1 MTALVSVESVLLVVL
16 LLLVAGLLRS
26 NAEILRRLGP
36 PGACPV
42 NPGGFTRFSRFG
54 RSSRFNCAVR
64 PEQKPTWSSIP
75 SSS

>member
-36 PGACPV
+36 PGADASAEAAIPQ
-42 NPGGFTRFSRFG
+42 PPARSPSRPRRRSRARPRAATR
-54 RSSRFNCAVR
+54 
-64 PEQKPTWSSIP
+64 
-75 SSS
+75 